1 MSSKTL
7 DILVFSAII
16 RPMNELTE
24 RHLTAQEQRWLP
36 VLRQLLRGLRYG
48 TVQIVIQDSKVIQ
61 VEKLEKIRLPLE
73 T

>member
-1 MSSKTL
+1 
-7 DILVFSAII
+7 
-16 RPMNELTE
+16 MNELTE

>member
-7 DILVFSAII
+7 DILFFSAII
-16 RPMNELTE
+16 RPRNELTE
-24 RHLTAQEQRWLP
+24 RHLIAQEQRWLP